1 MLKDFFEQATI
12 IYYKY
17 FTKTYI
23 GGTHYRTQEL
33 NERISLDKNGY
44 TY

>member
-1 MLKDFFEQATI
+1 MLKDFMEQITI

-17 FTKTYI
+17 FTKPYV
-23 GGTHYRTQEL
+23 GGTHYRMQQTQE
-33 NERISLDKNGY
+33 RIYNDKNGY